1 MTTISSILSK
11 TPGLNLDSTGKND
24 TPTDGAIAIFEAV
37 LANLADQHLGEDGQD
52 QPSPE
57 INAEALLDQIMADD
71 SISPYIETADSE
83 ALLPILEQVLEN
95 PDQMNSLLGTI
106 PQTIE
111 NEAINISDHAEEML
125 ATPIPLPASH
135 DDTRDNT
142 QDNTQVEA
150 SPMPGFF
157 FAAQDQVS
165 TTMSSVFTT
174 PTATRG
180 HYHQPKN
187 PVQALASLLRKV
199 TVAPD
204 GGSSPKVQSPQAQ
217 PALTPA
223 QDVMGPFPA
232 NTIES
237 QRVAAHLDELNITVV
252 AVGKSETKAS
262 LPMTPEAQPQVAS
275 APQTPL
281 ASALP
286 VTADKATLTLEEAHA
301 DHRASPVLAAAKP
314 EAVNARPIPEGDDAI
329 DIPYI
334 KPVLFKPS
342 ENPFKTMSR
351 EAETVMAEGHSKAV
365 EAQNLRPVSTQPTAN
380 PTSGTTLT
388 SSGGDLGGQSGQNH
402 SAQSGINTTMGLDE
416 GRDGRL
422 LRLSVS
428 DQGWH
433 ERLVRQINSNRS
445 GLSNERITVQLQPRN
460 LGRMTLNISVANNTT
475 HVQIITSTPEA
486 AAMVQ
491 DAEARLHQA
500 FDQNGMK
507 LGQFHTANQF
517 GQHQAQQGN
526 AQHGAQDGN
535 GKNASQQSEKNTS
548 KDANLDENSSTKTV
562 ENANNSQ
569 INILA

>member
-1 MTTISSILSK
+1 MQNRMTTISSILSK

-24 TPTDGAIAIFEAV
+24 TPMDGAFAIFEAV
-37 LANLADQHLGEDGQD
+37 LANLADQHLGEDGQG
-52 QPSPE
+52 QPSSE

-71 SISPYIETADSE
+71 SISPYIETADGE

-95 PDQMNSLLGTI
+95 PDQMKSLLGTI
-106 PQTIE
+106 PQTVK
-111 NEAINISDHAEEML
+111 NEAINSSDHAEEML
-125 ATPIPLPASH
+125 
-135 DDTRDNT
+135 
-142 QDNTQVEA
+142 A

-187 PVQALASLLRKV
+187 PVQALASLLRKM

-204 GGSSPKVQSPQAQ
+204 GGSLPKVQSTQAQ

-262 LPMTPEAQPQVAS
+262 LPMTPGAQPQVAS
-275 APQTPL
+275 ASQTPM

-342 ENPFKTMSR
+342 ENPFKTMSH

-402 SAQSGINTTMGLDE
+402 SAQSGINTTMGLDQ

-548 KDANLDENSSTKTV
+548 KDANLDENSSTKTE